1 MPPSWLETLRNLYFN
16 GTFFLILVTCGNGNT
31 QASCGECPKPTSD
44 TDVNCVSGDC
54 AVVKFITAFDPLTFK
69 SDPEFFCTSKYLN
82 RFGKIATFF
91 VPKVII
97 EKSRGE
103 GSLMDQDTVENVS

>member
-1 MPPSWLETLRNLYFN
+1 MQGISEDDPPSD
-16 GTFFLILVTCGNGNT
+16 
-31 QASCGECPKPTSD
+31 P
-44 TDVNCVSGDC
+44 NCEGGGDC
-54 AVVKFITAFDPLTFK
+54 AVAKFITAFDPLTFE
-69 SDPEFFCTSKYLN
+69 SVTELFCTSKYLN